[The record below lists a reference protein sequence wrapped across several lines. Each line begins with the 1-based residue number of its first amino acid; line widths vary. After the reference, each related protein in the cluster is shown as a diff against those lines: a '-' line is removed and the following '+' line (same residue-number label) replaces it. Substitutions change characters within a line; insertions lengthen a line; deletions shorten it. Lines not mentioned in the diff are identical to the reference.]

1 MVLAARLRTRAVV
14 GLSCRVRGRFGIDLV
29 SRCEI
34 SAGSGEL
41 SSSQVYIY
49 MAKMLRLLP
58 FHLFTSACSI
68 QKINKC

>member
-29 SRCEI
+29 NRCEI

-49 MAKMLRLLP
+49 IYGKNATAAT
-58 FHLFTSACSI
+58 FSSVY
-68 QKINKC
+68 